1 MPSALPRNP
10 TFQAATGTSSRM
22 DRACSTMQSPSS
34 VWWSKTSA
42 VSRMTMAVTT
52 GRAWAPMAAM
62 VATSPALPPAP
73 LGSLALKLMTQAG
86 GGDSWSSPGWAP
98 VGSGEAEVGS

>member
-1 MPSALPRNP
+1 
-10 TFQAATGTSSRM
+10 
-22 DRACSTMQSPSS
+22 MQSPSS

-52 GRAWAPMAAM
+52 GNACAPIAAM

-73 LGSLALKLMTQAG
+73 LGSDALKLITQAG
-86 GGDSWSSPGWAP
+86 GGDSCSSMAAASWGSCWC
-98 VGSGEAEVGS
+98 GSGRLMDGWREAVN